1 MENKCSDAELF
12 SFCRVLPSCFLL
24 PSVCSALI
32 LFTLHSFRSLLC
44 FLLRIPSALLLHSF
58 KHFVCSSFLPS
69 FLQTFI
75 PLSALPALLFLL
87 SALLRLL
94 SASARWGGAYPFA
107 EKPKYHFLPPKIP
120 AIFSKVSPYQCT
132 HLTPYILRTV
142 SHLAS
147 YHSEG
152 ITFSAIHLE
161 R

>member
-94 SASARWGGAYPFA
+94 DGGAYPFL

-120 AIFSKVSPYQCT
+120 AIFFKKPTPTSPLLT
-132 HLTPYILRTV
+132 H
-142 SHLAS
+142 H
-147 YHSEG
+147 
-152 ITFSAIHLE
+152 
-161 R
+161 